1 MRTPIAKPR
10 TLVLAAAV
18 ASLVVAPAAMAN
30 TQIRYIHKRFS
41 APPTTAQCE
50 AAFGIACYDGPQF
63 QQAYGTNQ
71 LYSQGING
79 AGQTIVIVD
88 AFGSPTI
95 KQDLRTYD
103 RANGLPDPPSFN
115 VIAPAGTIPVYK
127 KTDGDMG
134 NWGFE
139 TSLDVEMSHTIAPG
153 ANILLVETPVAETTG
168 ITGFP
173 EIVQA
178 EKYVIDHHLGNVISQ
193 SFGAAEQ
200 TFTGP
205 SQITSL
211 DSAYQDAAANGV
223 TVLASSG
230 DQGPTSAEP
239 DNVDYY
245 PFNVAN
251 WPASDPLVTAVGGTQ
266 LHLDANGN
274 RTAPDNVWDDSY
286 NPLIVGPNG
295 PSPAAGGGGIS
306 TVFPR
311 PSYQDGVASV
321 VGDMRGEPDIS
332 ASAAVDGGFNVFL
345 SYTNTALGLA
355 PGWYVVGGTSEASPL
370 VAGLVS
376 MADQVAGHGLG
387 QINSTLYQAAAAD
400 TGGLTDITAG
410 NNQVGFTN
418 SGGSDNGTFTLP
430 GFDATSGYDLASGL
444 GTPAAP
450 QFVFDLANG

>member
-10 TLVLAAAV
+10 TFVLAAAL
-18 ASLVVAPAAMAN
+18 AGLVVAPAAMAN
-30 TQIRYIHKRFS
+30 PTIRYVHKRFA

-50 AAFGIACYDGPQF
+50 AAFHIACYDAGQMEH
-63 QQAYGTNQ
+63 AYGTDQ
-71 LYSQGING
+71 LYPQGITG

-95 KQDLRTYD
+95 KQDLRTFD

-115 VIAPAGTIPVYK
+115 VIAPVGKIPVYK

-168 ITGFP
+168 LTGFP
-173 EIVQA
+173 QIVEA
-178 EKYVIDHHLGNVISQ
+178 ENYVVDHHLGSVISQ

-200 TFTGP
+200 TFSGGA

-211 DSAYQDAAANGV
+211 DSAYQNAAANGV

-230 DQGPTSAEP
+230 DQGPTSVEP
-239 DNVDYY
+239 DGVDYY

-266 LHLDANGN
+266 LHLDANGT
-274 RTAPDNVWDDSY
+274 RTAPDNVWDDTA
-286 NPLIVGPNG
+286 LLG
-295 PSPAAGGGGIS
+295 SPAAGGGGLS
-306 TVFPR
+306 TVFSR

-321 VGDMRGEPDIS
+321 VGSMRGEPDIS

-355 PGWYVVGGTSEASPL
+355 PGWYIVGGTSEASPL

-387 QINSTLYQAAAAD
+387 QINPSLYQMSSTSS
-400 TGGLTDITAG
+400 TGLSDITLG
-410 NNQVGFTN
+410 NNAVSFTN

-430 GFDATSGYDLASGL
+430 GFNAASGYDLASGL
-444 GTPAAP
+444 GTPSAP
-450 QFVFDLANG
+450 QFVYDLAGGGS